1 MKIRFFMLVLAL
13 SSLVVF
19 TGCGKK
25 ENDKNVPDTDGGKLQ
40 QIFLDELENNPDIS
54 SQDLAD
60 TIIKNKIIP
69 FEGATMPVEEGWLAG
84 FDNEITG
91 FRDGVMFSP
100 MIGTIP
106 FVGYIFTVEEGSS
119 DDFVKTLQDNANL
132 RWNICTEAEE
142 MIVDQS
148 GNKVFFLM
156 CPSSFS

>member
-60 TIIKNKIIP
+60 TIIQNEIIP

-106 FVGYIFTVEEGSS
+106 FVGYVFETDDPEGLLS
-119 DDFVKTLQDNANL
+119 FLKEKANMA
-132 RWNICTEAEE
+132 WNICTQADETVSA
-142 MIVDQS
+142 IK
-148 GNKVFFLM
+148 GNLVFFMM
-156 CPSSFS
+156 CSNEN